1 MDDSEGQKA
10 VFFGQGGRMFVIES
24 DEALGEMV
32 DVGLRDAEAGRGMP
46 AHEAIDM
53 IRKRNNPSMQ
63 NDGTRRDRY
72 HHEGA

>member
-10 VFFGQGGRMFVIES
+10 VFFGQDGRMFVIES

-32 DVGLRDAEAGRGMP
+32 DVGLRDVEAGRGMP

-53 IRKRNNPSMQ
+53 IRKRNNPPC
-63 NDGTRRDRY
+63 
-72 HHEGA
+72 